1 MENLSYDA
9 LVELITKEVIKIL
22 GETKLASIDSCGNV
36 DKRPLAL
43 VIGEVSSL
51 PAFAGEKYRFA
62 DIDSYKGDI
71 SCYDCVFVASLSLAQ
86 LADCALGK
94 DSCAVCCAVAKAFL
108 NGKKVY
114 ILESALPHRPYKET
128 ADRKFYS
135 MLEGYVNT
143 LRSFGAELIR
153 EQWFGKNLNKDAIE
167 DNSVDKVITEKLAL
181 SLCEKASTG
190 VVHLRKGTVL
200 TPSAKDIFNH
210 SEVKVEFVD

>member
-9 LVELITKEVIKIL
+9 LVELITKEVLKVLSENKI
-22 GETKLASIDSCGNV
+22 ASVDGNGNV

-43 VIGEVSSL
+43 VAGDVSSL
-51 PAFAGEKYRFA
+51 PKFAADKYRFA
-62 DIDSYKGDI
+62 DIDAYKGDI
-71 SCYDCVFVASLSLAQ
+71 SCYDCLFIASLSFSQ
-86 LADCALGK
+86 LADCALGR
-94 DSCAVCCAVAKAFL
+94 DSGPILCAFIQALL

-114 ILESALPHRPYKET
+114 LLESALPHRAYKET
-128 ADRKFYS
+128 ADRKLYA

-143 LRSFGAELIR
+143 IRSFGVEVIR

-181 SLCEKASTG
+181 SLCDKCSG
-190 VVHLRKGTVL
+190 GIVRLRRGTVI

>member
-9 LVELITKEVIKIL
+9 LVDLITKEVLKVL
-22 GETKLASIDSCGNV
+22 SETKIASVDCGGTV

-43 VIGEVSSL
+43 VIGDIKSL
-51 PAFAGEKYRFA
+51 PAFACEKYRFA
-62 DIDSYKGDI
+62 DIEEYKGDI
-71 SCYDCVFVASLSLAQ
+71 SRFDSVFVASFTCAQ
-86 LADCALGK
+86 LADCALGR
-94 DSCAVCCAVAKAFL
+94 DCNAVSCAVTQAFL

-114 ILESALPHRPYKET
+114 LLESALPHRAYRET
-128 ADRKFYS
+128 SNRKFYS
-135 MLEGYVNT
+135 LFEGYVNT
-143 LRSFGAELIR
+143 LRSFGAEIIR

-181 SLCEKASTG
+181 SLCEKCG
-190 VVHLRKGTVL
+190 DGIVRLRKGTVI

>member
-9 LVELITKEVIKIL
+9 LVELITKEVLKVLSENKI
-22 GETKLASIDSCGNV
+22 ASVDSNGNV

-43 VIGEVSSL
+43 VIGDVKAL
-51 PAFAGEKYRFA
+51 PDFAGRKYRFA
-62 DIDSYKGDI
+62 DMDSYKGDI
-71 SCYDCVFVASLSLAQ
+71 SQFDCVFIASLSCAELS
-86 LADCALGK
+86 DCALGR
-94 DSCAVCCAVAKAFL
+94 DSSAVPCAVTKAL
-108 NGKKVY
+108 LSGKKVML
-114 ILESALPHRPYKET
+114 LESALPHRAYRET
-128 ADRKFYS
+128 ANRKFYS

-143 LRSFGAELIR
+143 LRSFGVEVIR

-181 SLCEKASTG
+181 SLCDKCSDG
-190 VVHLRKGTVL
+190 IVRLRRGTVL